1 MMMRSLP
8 SRLHARS
15 SWVALLG
22 IVCVA
27 LVLMVGVVQVVHSHP
42 SGHVDPD
49 CSLCVTAHQAVQVV
63 ALITLDVSSQP
74 IEHVRPE
81 PALQLPR
88 RSFFFRLDCR
98 PPPAETAFA

>member
-1 MMMRSLP
+1 MRFLSSKLR
-8 SRLHARS
+8 SRS
-15 SWVALLG
+15 SWIALIG
-22 IVCVA
+22 MVCVA
-27 LVLMVGVVQVVHSHP
+27 LVLMIGMVQAVHSHP
-42 SGHVDPD
+42 SGHPDPD
-49 CSLCVTAHQAVQVV
+49 CALCVTAHQAVQVV

-74 IEHVRPE
+74 VEQVSPE